1 MAPKVH
7 PWQLIRLLGPFWGTV
22 AVLVLIGFSVWQT
35 GRLPDF
41 GRGAAGP
48 NEPSQKSTVPKG
60 STTSED
66 VTRESTTSGKST
78 ASHPDRDSEVISSV
92 DDDGSTQPSEN
103 PRPSP
108 APQSSTTKT
117 AQPNPPKKGAAEARE
132 STDSSEAA
140 GFIVRQVTIKDLDGE
155 VAYQGDVDLTP
166 TLVRIERGERHPHR
180 NDGGTFRNLEGRLP
194 RKSTGYYKE
203 YVHPTPGLDG
213 PGPQRVVLGAEGE
226 LYYTHDHYRTFKKLR

>member
-41 GRGAAGP
+41 GGGEAGP
-48 NEPSQKSTVPKG
+48 KEPSRKSTVPKG
-60 STTSED
+60 STAATES
-66 VTRESTTSGKST
+66 TRERTAAEESTESPPRG
-78 ASHPDRDSEVISSV
+78 DSEAISSV
-92 DDDGSTQPSEN
+92 NDDGSTQPSEN

-108 APQSSTTKT
+108 APQSSTTTT

-132 STDSSEAA
+132 SADSSEAA
-140 GFIVRQVTIKDLDGE
+140 GFIVRQVTIRDLDDK

-166 TLVRIERGERHPHR
+166 TLARIERGERHPHR

>member
-41 GRGAAGP
+41 SGGAAP
-48 NEPSQKSTVPKG
+48 KAQPRQPTVSEESASPSDAIRE
-60 STTSED
+60 TTAS
-66 VTRESTTSGKST
+66 RESTAAPASHDVYTEASTEDDGPSPPKQPTT
-78 ASHPDRDSEVISSV
+78 ASSAPKPTASESNSS
-92 DDDGSTQPSEN
+92 
-103 PRPSP
+103 
-108 APQSSTTKT
+108 ATT
-117 AQPNPPKKGAAEARE
+117 AYV
-132 STDSSEAA
+132 
-140 GFIVRQVTIKDLDGE
+140 VRQVSIKDLDGE
-155 VAYQGDVDLTP
+155 VVYRGDVDLTP
-166 TLVRIERGERHPHR
+166 TLERIERGERHPHR

-194 RKSTGYYKE
+194 RKPTGYYKE

-213 PGPQRVVLGAEGE
+213 PGPQRVVLGAEDE